1 MQKKKA
7 QNAFFLFVPYNILLF
22 SFRKKYRKNTGT
34 LLFFIPFAETQFF
47 CKKSFAN
54 EGFFLYIS
62 RKMNTI
68 KMIDT
73 KNISLYIAERRISEW
88 ITIPN

>member
-1 MQKKKA
+1 MH
-7 QNAFFLFVPYNILLF
+7 FFCLFLINIVSF
-22 SFRKKYRKNTGT
+22 SFRKKYRKYAGFQP
-34 LLFFIPFAETQFF
+34 LFIPFAETGIF